1 MQTIYNLPENIK
13 DDLARFEE
21 EIKQFKDGT
30 TSPAEFRTFRV
41 PQGVY
46 EQREEGIF
54 MLRVRLAAGGVLP
67 HQMRTLASASRKYGN
82 GILHATTRQ
91 DIQIHRVTIDD
102 IHPALMELY
111 SARLSTKGGGGN
123 TVRNITACYD
133 AGVCAQEAFDVAPY
147 AVAVTEFML
156 PDPVNYQ
163 LPRKYKIA
171 FSGCPDDCAGATVN
185 DLGCIA
191 KKRGD
196 ELGFAVHVGGG
207 LGANSRVAKSFLD
220 FVPAGEIHL
229 VAEAVKRVFDKHGNR
244 KNKHRA
250 RLRFLVEQMGLER
263 FRELYEAELLGL
275 RKDGLS
281 VLKVRDLPSRDL
293 TKTEVEASPYDGFAV
308 WREKNTEPQ
317 KQSGYYMVH
326 IPLLLG
332 DITADTLE
340 KLADVVEIRGEGMA
354 RTTQSQNMVIRW
366 VHENELTALHGK
378 LADLELAGTPAPI
391 LRNTVACAGAATCKL
406 GICLSRGLARAITD
420 KLSNDG
426 LYLDGLGELN
436 INISGCPNSC
446 GRHPIGQIG
455 LFGAARRIGGRLVP
469 HYVVQ
474 LGGRVS
480 EGRTK
485 LAQGKTTIPAHN
497 IPGFIVDFLRAFQD
511 SPQHPDYDA
520 FLEAQGVDIA
530 DQLADKHK
538 HIPSFEED
546 KNYYFDYGAE
556 SLFSLAGRGPGE
568 CGAGVFD
575 LIEVDLASAHEALE
589 KGDLFSATVL
599 SARALLVTQG
609 QEAKD
614 DVEALDLFDKWFI
627 ESGLVS
633 KTFRTLIESARD
645 SEGFGADSGDV
656 SALVDVVQNLYD
668 NMDQSLRF
676 QPVTTES
683 ALEPE
688 DVSAAEVTVDEVAV
702 DREADFRGVVCPL
715 NYVKTKL
722 LLEQMSSGQV
732 LSILLD
738 EDGGRNVPESA
749 SQDGHEV
756 LSQKKAGNHWR
767 VVIRKA

>member
-1 MQTIYNLPENIK
+1 MQTIYNLPESIK

-30 TSPAEFRTFRV
+30 TSPTEFRTFRV

-111 SARLSTKGGGGN
+111 SAGLSTKGGGGN

-250 RLRFLVEQMGLER
+250 RLRFLIEQMGLER
-263 FRELYEAELLGL
+263 FRELYEAELSGL
-275 RKDGLS
+275 RKNGLS

-293 TKTEVEASPYDGFAV
+293 TKTEAEASPHDGFAV

-340 KLADVVEIRGEGMA
+340 KLADVVEIHGEGMA

-366 VHENELTALHGK
+366 VHENELAALHGK
-378 LADLELAGTPAPI
+378 LADLELAETPAPI

-406 GICLSRGLARAITD
+406 GICLSRGLARAITN
-420 KLSNDG
+420 KLSSDG
-426 LYLDGLGELN
+426 LDLDGLGELN

-480 EGRTK
+480 EGKTK

-546 KNYYFDYGAE
+546 KNHYFDYGAE

-599 SARALLVTQG
+599 STRALLVTQG

-633 KTFRTLIESARD
+633 KTFRTLIESVRS
-645 SEGFGADSGDV
+645 SEGFEADSGDV
-656 SALVDVVQNLYD
+656 SALVNAVQNLYD

-676 QPVTTES
+676 QPVTTEGAS
-683 ALEPE
+683 EPE
-688 DVSAAEVTVDEVAV
+688 DVSAAHTADDEIAV

-722 LLEQMSSGQV
+722 LLEQMPSGQV
-732 LSILLD
+732 LAILLD
-738 EDGGRNVPESA
+738 EEGGRNVPESA

-756 LSQKKAGNHWR
+756 LSQKKEGEYWR
-767 VVIRKA
+767 VVVRKG

>member
-1 MQTIYNLPENIK
+1 MQTICNLPESIK
-13 DDLARFEE
+13 DDLVRFEE

-30 TSPAEFRTFRV
+30 TSSAEFRTFRV

-54 MLRVRLAAGGVLP
+54 MLRVRLAAGGVLS
-67 HQMRTLASASRKYGN
+67 HQMRILASVSRKYGN

-102 IHPALMELY
+102 IHPALMELH
-111 SARLSTKGGGGN
+111 SAGLSTKGGGGN

-133 AGVCAQEAFDVAPY
+133 TGVCAQEAFDVAPY

-207 LGANSRVAKSFLD
+207 MGANSRVAKLFLD

-250 RLRFLVEQMGLER
+250 RLRFLIEQVGLED
-263 FRELYEAELLGL
+263 FRELYEAELAEL
-275 RKDGLS
+275 RENTPS

-293 TKTEVEASPYDGFAV
+293 TKTEAEASPRDGFSV

-340 KLADVVEIRGEGMA
+340 KLADVVEIRGEGMTL
-354 RTTQSQNMVIRW
+354 TTQSQNMVIRW
-366 VHENELTALHGK
+366 VHENELAALHGK

-406 GICLSRGLARAITD
+406 GICLSRGLARAIVG
-420 KLSNDG
+420 KLSNNG
-426 LYLDGLGELN
+426 LDLDGLGALN

-497 IPGFIVDFLRAFQD
+497 IPGFIVDFLQAFQD

-520 FLEAQGVDIA
+520 FLEARGVDIA

-568 CGAGVFD
+568 CGAGVF
-575 LIEVDLASAHEALE
+575 EVDLASAHEALE

-614 DVEALDLFDKWFI
+614 DAEALDLFDKWFI

-633 KTFRTLIESARD
+633 KTFRALIESARD
-645 SEGFGADSGDV
+645 SEAFEADAGDV

-683 ALEPE
+683 ASEPE
-688 DVSAAEVTVDEVAV
+688 DVSATQTAVDEVAV
-702 DREADFRGVVCPL
+702 DKEADFRGVACPL

-738 EDGGRNVPESA
+738 EAGGRNVPESA

-756 LSQKKAGNHWR
+756 LSQKKEDEHWR
-767 VVIRKA
+767 VILRKA